1 MVHQYCKS
9 KLSQMVLLWH
19 ISCSEFILNIKFP
32 IGTFAVFLELFVL
45 SSIIQAHKFDSKPCI
60 LPMISLNTSWLNHAI
75 FCLIEVRKLHSCAF
89 VDHDLPIWFSHI
101 WPILQFLALQSQC
114 PRRFDLHPCQQAC
127 ALTL

>member
-75 FCLIEVRKLHSCAF
+75 FCLIEVRNFIPVLLLTMICQF
-89 VDHDLPIWFSHI
+89 GLVTFGPFFSFLLYSRNVQEDSI
-101 WPILQFLALQSQC
+101 CILVSRLVL
-114 PRRFDLHPCQQAC
+114 
-127 ALTL
+127 